1 MKEKHP
7 TLTEYVANPFAQ
19 GWLTREVAGQRGNFV
34 PIAFVD
40 INEGSETDAKIFSQI
55 MYWHTPTQ
63 LPDGEYVGKLT
74 VWKDGQWWLRKTWA
88 EWFAETRIRQA
99 TAKRSIQRIERRN
112 LIVVNLLKAHE
123 NNEGSKQPHIRV
135 NWFEFQRRMELW
147 MKVQGRIGE
156 SKYDRWIERYFG
168 WTLHPDL
175 WEGDPWNPVYPGG
188 TPPAPE
194 VLRITPDQLDPPPMQ
209 NVPPPIQI
217 DQGEGDQVDQPPP
230 INLIPDSYITSESTS
245 ESTQKTTVVGE
256 SPARPSAPERES
268 HHPKAAAADQSASL
282 KIKSIDS
289 KPSPEASRL
298 AKTPTP
304 PVSPPP
310 PKRVPPKVRQVE
322 ADPHWRAF
330 VGTFDDEAAPPVT
343 DANAGSL
350 LAAIET
356 MRARGITPEDVAET
370 TRWKLSEPRR
380 KPYRFEYVITD
391 VYERRQI
398 KPKKGRAGQAIHDPD
413 FLLSTPTGCETI
425 IGDPHQSDFM
435 KRLARETLAEKW
447 HVYDPKGMRVVDLPD
462 DFDLDEAERLFE

>member
-1 MKEKHP
+1 MSHVITTHIWKHSQHKDSVLLLLLAIGDFADERGWAYPSAGTLAKMLRMTERNVRKLVDKAEASGELVVYNQVEK
-7 TLTEYVANPFAQ
+7 
-19 GWLTREVAGQRGNFV
+19 
-34 PIAFVD
+34 
-40 INEGSETDAKIFSQI
+40 EGSARHFSNVYF
-55 MYWHTPTQ
+55 MPSPTSDESQ
-63 LPDGEYVGKLT
+63 MPERISGYTRRRSTSITTTVVSHGTLP
-74 VWKDGQWWLRKTWA
+74 
-88 EWFAETRIRQA
+88 
-99 TAKRSIQRIERRN
+99 
-112 LIVVNLLKAHE
+112 
-123 NNEGSKQPHIRV
+123 
-135 NWFEFQRRMELW
+135 
-147 MKVQGRIGE
+147 
-156 SKYDRWIERYFG
+156 
-168 WTLHPDL
+168 
-175 WEGDPWNPVYPGG
+175 
-188 TPPAPE
+188 
-194 VLRITPDQLDPPPMQ
+194 
-209 NVPPPIQI
+209 NVPPDTTPMSH
-217 DQGEGDQVDQPPP
+217 GTLPSVPP
-230 INLIPDSYITSESTS
+230 D
-245 ESTQKTTVVGE
+245 TTVV
-256 SPARPSAPERES
+256 SRQTSDPLKDPSIDPSTDSSYDAVSARARANTPERES

-462 DFDLDEAERLFE
+462 DFDLDEAERLFNEFQDEAVPL